1 MPLER
6 ERIGHYKV
14 VKLAGEGG
22 MGEVYVADD
31 EHLPRRVA
39 IKVISAAGA
48 SDSDVRRR
56 FLREAHAAAALT
68 HPNVAHIY
76 DVGSDDG
83 IDYIA
88 MEYIEG
94 ETLAA
99 RLARG
104 AMPIDEI
111 VTVALQI
118 ADALAAAHE
127 RGVVHRDIK
136 PSNVMLTT
144 RGQVK
149 VLDFGLATADSAI
162 ISDDTRTDASATT
175 PGMIIGTVNYMS
187 PEQALGEPV
196 TSSSDVF
203 SVGVVLYEM
212 LAGRRPFAGKTKA
225 DTLHRLTTREPDPL
239 ARYNYDLP
247 VELERIVRKCMEK
260 SASLRYRS
268 ARELLVDL
276 EALARDRSGSMAG
289 RAPRWAEGSKRWS
302 AKRVA
307 IAMLILAAIVA
318 IAALVGRAFR
328 PAGFARE
335 VHSVAV
341 LPFRGGAS
349 GDLEYLSDGIADSL
363 INSLGADRD
372 TRVMARSTVFHYKDS
387 PLTPQKIGRDLN
399 VDAVVTVEM
408 QRRGDMLSLAA
419 ELVSVDDGARLWGQR
434 YERRFAEARAI
445 EQDLAAGV
453 RGALRMDRA
462 PEQAAADPRRDEAH
476 LLYLRATSEMN
487 QRTPESMAAA
497 FNDFRRAIDTD
508 PGYAPPYAALADTIT
523 LGARYAET
531 PAERLAVARE
541 YARRALQLDPSLPEA
556 HVAMASVFDTCDWNW
571 AAAEREYR
579 KAIDM
584 RPNDVLAHQW
594 FALLLTRLGRR
605 DEALREISLALSLDP
620 LSPHVHLAAANI
632 DYYGHSFETAAASCA
647 KSMEFDSV
655 FSMTHVQM
663 ALIRIQQHRC
673 AEARPELA
681 RGGPSSAAVATR
693 AAVEACEGNTSA
705 AEAALGDLA
714 KRGADYEQAVAAAAL
729 QRNDLALEMLKRGI
743 ERRNVYAGYA
753 NVDPLLDS
761 LHADARFNALMRAA
775 GVVR

>member
-39 IKVISAAGA
+39 IKVISSAGA

-99 RLARG
+99 RLVRS

-149 VLDFGLATADSAI
+149 VLDFGLATADSAVV
-162 ISDDTRTDASATT
+162 SDDTRTDASATT

-212 LAGRRPFAGKTKA
+212 LAGRKPFAGKTKA

-289 RAPRWAEGSKRWS
+289 RAPRWAEGSRRWS
-302 AKRVA
+302 AKRVT
-307 IAMLILAAIVA
+307 IALLVLAAIVA

-341 LPFRGGAS
+341 LPFRGAS
-349 GDLEYLSDGIADSL
+349 GDLEYLSDGLADSL

-387 PLTPQKIGRDLN
+387 PLTPQKIGHDLN
-399 VDAVVTVEM
+399 VDAVVIVEM
-408 QRRGDMLSLAA
+408 QRRGDVLSLAA

-434 YERRFAEARAI
+434 YERKFAEARGI
-445 EQDLAAGV
+445 EEDLASGV
-453 RGALRMDRA
+453 RGALRMDHTA
-462 PEQAAADPRRDEAH
+462 AQAAADPRRDEAH
-476 LLYLRATSEMN
+476 LIYLRGESEMN
-487 QRTPESMAAA
+487 QRTSASMAAA
-497 FNDFRRAIDTD
+497 VADFRRAIETD
-508 PGYAPPYAALADTIT
+508 PGYAPPYAAAADTIT
-523 LGARYAET
+523 LSARYAEM
-531 PAERLAVARE
+531 PAERLALARG

-571 AAAEREYR
+571 AAAEQEYL

-584 RPNDVLAHQW
+584 RPSGVLAHQW
-594 FALLLTRLGRR
+594 YALLLTRLGRR
-605 DEALREISLALSLDP
+605 DEALREIGLALKLDP
-620 LSPHVHLAAANI
+620 LSSHVHLAAANI
-632 DYYGHSFETAAASCA
+632 DYYGHSFETAAAYCA

-655 FSMTHVQM
+655 FPMTHVQM

-681 RGGPSSAAVATR
+681 RGGPSLAAVATR
-693 AAVEACEGNTSA
+693 AALEACEGNTSA
-705 AEAALGDLA
+705 AEAALGELA

-743 ERRNVYAGYA
+743 DRRNVYAGYA

-761 LHADARFNALMRAA
+761 LHADARFSALMRAA